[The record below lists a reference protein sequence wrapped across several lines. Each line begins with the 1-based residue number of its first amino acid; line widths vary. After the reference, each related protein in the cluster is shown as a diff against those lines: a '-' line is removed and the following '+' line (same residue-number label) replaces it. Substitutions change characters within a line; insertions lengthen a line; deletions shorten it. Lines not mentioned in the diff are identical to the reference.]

1 MNKYET
7 LKHDMVVALKNG
19 EKSRR
24 VTLADIVATID
35 KAATAG
41 KQRVEI
47 TDTLVNEVLIKYEK
61 TVQEMIDTC
70 PATRADLLDEYK
82 IKLGSSYNY
91 IDLLLFNYIY
101 NAFVVVELKVTEL
114 KKEHVG
120 QIEVY
125 MNYVDRNVKSLN
137 HNKTIGIIICKKDNR
152 YVIEYCSDNRI
163 ISKEYK
169 LV

>member
-7 LKHDMVVALKNG
+7 LKHDMVTALKNG

-47 TDTLVNEVLIKYEK
+47 TDTLVDEVLIKYEK

-70 PATRADLLDEYK
+70 PTDEKYLQTRNEYFE
-82 IKLGSSYNY
+82 KLGIVQEYAPKVISDENEIAKMIHLWSCGNQVSIVPQNRGIVMKMIMPWLKENY
-91 IDLLLFNYIY
+91 CDMKI
-101 NAFVVVELKVTEL
+101 AQSVL
-114 KKEHVG
+114 KKEFEKN
-120 QIEVY
+120 Q
-125 MNYVDRNVKSLN
+125 
-137 HNKTIGIIICKKDNR
+137 
-152 YVIEYCSDNRI
+152 
-163 ISKEYK
+163 
-169 LV
+169 

>member
-7 LKHDMVVALKNG
+7 LKHDMVAALKSG

-47 TDTLVNEVLIKYEK
+47 TDTLVDEVLIKYEK

-70 PATRADLLDEYK
+70 PTDEKYLQTRNEYFE
-82 IKLGSSYNY
+82 KLGIVQEYAPKVISDENEIAKMIHLWSCSNQVS
-91 IDLLLFNYIY
+91 IVPQNRGI
-101 NAFVVVELKVTEL
+101 VMKMIMPWLKENHCDMKIAQSVL
-114 KKEHVG
+114 KKEFEKN
-120 QIEVY
+120 Q
-125 MNYVDRNVKSLN
+125 
-137 HNKTIGIIICKKDNR
+137 
-152 YVIEYCSDNRI
+152 
-163 ISKEYK
+163 
-169 LV
+169 

>member
-24 VTLADIVATID
+24 ITLADIVATID

-47 TDTLVNEVLIKYEK
+47 TDTLVDEVLIKYEK

-70 PATRADLLDEYK
+70 PTDEKYLQTR
-82 IKLGSSYNY
+82 
-91 IDLLLFNYIY
+91 
-101 NAFVVVELKVTEL
+101 
-114 KKEHVG
+114 
-120 QIEVY
+120 
-125 MNYVDRNVKSLN
+125 
-137 HNKTIGIIICKKDNR
+137 
-152 YVIEYCSDNRI
+152 
-163 ISKEYK
+163 KEYLEK
-169 LV
+169 LNIVREYAPKVIDDIEEIRKMIYLWSCDNQVSIIPQNRGIVMKMIMPWLKENHCDMKISQSILKQEFEKNK

>member
-47 TDTLVNEVLIKYEK
+47 TDTLVDEVLIKYEK

-70 PATRADLLDEYK
+70 PTDEKYSQTRKEYLEKLNIVREYAPKVISDENEITNMIYAWSEENQIEITAKNRGVVMKK
-82 IKLGSSYNY
+82 IMPW
-91 IDLLLFNYIY
+91 
-101 NAFVVVELKVTEL
+101 LKENCCDMKISQSIL
-114 KKEHVG
+114 KKEF
-120 QIEVY
+120 E
-125 MNYVDRNVKSLN
+125 K
-137 HNKTIGIIICKKDNR
+137 NK
-152 YVIEYCSDNRI
+152 
-163 ISKEYK
+163 
-169 LV
+169 